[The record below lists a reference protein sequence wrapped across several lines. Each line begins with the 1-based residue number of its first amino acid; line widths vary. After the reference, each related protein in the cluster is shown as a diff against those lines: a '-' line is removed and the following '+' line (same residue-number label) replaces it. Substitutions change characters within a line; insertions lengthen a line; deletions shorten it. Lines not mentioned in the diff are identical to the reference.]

1 MSIGKKLLFGFS
13 ITTII
18 TVVACFS
25 IFSQLR
31 SIDKYYS
38 GTIERGLPQTHLTAD
53 IEYHVLNQGLQLRS
67 YILGNTEALEK
78 LRTSQQE
85 LQNIITQL
93 DESFEREELHQLLD
107 HVISNKQEFDAL
119 VEKVLEIN
127 EKEDVYAA
135 VAVLNKD
142 VVPINE
148 DTLATANKLADLIDV
163 LFDDA
168 KDEAQSKAQ
177 NALYLAITL
186 IVATI
191 IAAILTTIFMN
202 RIIALPLRK
211 LQQSVQVI
219 AAGDL
224 TQEDMVIRSKD
235 EVGQLTQS
243 FNTMKDTI
251 RKLITSLSTSAE
263 QLSAAAEE
271 LTASTQEVT
280 LTSINVADRAE
291 ISAENTQAA
300 AASAKESA
308 IAMDETSSAVQ
319 RIAESA
325 QTLHLTA
332 SDTSTIADQGESNI
346 SSAERQ
352 MTTIY
357 ESTKLTTELIQKL
370 SVQSM
375 EIENITKVI
384 TSITE
389 QTNLLALNAA
399 IEAARAGEH
408 GKGFAV
414 VADEVRKLAE
424 ESNASA
430 SQITALTT
438 EIQSDTKNVEEAI
451 QQSLATVEAGVGIIQ
466 NAGLSFNQ
474 IVGAVDSMK
483 AQIEDISAVTEE
495 ISAAAEEVAAS
506 VSEISSSA
514 TTNAEDT
521 LMANSAM
528 QQQVSTLKEI
538 SVVSTELSNRAVELQ
553 NAVNHFKV

>member
-1 MSIGKKLLFGFS
+1 MSIGKKILLGFGV
-13 ITTII
+13 TTII
-18 TVVACFS
+18 TVVACFL

-31 SIDKYYS
+31 SIDNQYS
-38 GTIERGLPQTHLTAD
+38 STIEKGLPQTKLTAE
-53 IEYHVLNQGLQLRS
+53 IEFQVLNQELQLRA
-67 YILGNTEALEK
+67 YILGDTKALEK
-78 LRTSQQE
+78 LRNSQQE

-93 DESFEREELHQLLD
+93 NESYTRKELLQLLEK
-107 HVISNKQEFDAL
+107 VSSNKQQFDTL
-119 VEKVLEIN
+119 VEDVLEIN
-127 EKEDVYAA
+127 DKGDVVEA

-142 VVPINE
+142 IAPINAN
-148 DTLATANKLADLIDV
+148 TLATAYELSDLIDE
-163 LFDDA
+163 LFENA
-168 KDEAQSKAQ
+168 KNEASKKAQ
-177 NALYLAITL
+177 NALTLGIILIIVTILAGIMTS
-186 IVATI
+186 
-191 IAAILTTIFMN
+191 ILMN
-202 RIIALPLRK
+202 RIIAIPLRN

-224 TQEDMVIRSKD
+224 TQEDLTVRSKD

-243 FNTMKDTI
+243 FNSMKDTI
-251 RKLITSLSTSAE
+251 RNLISSLSTSAE
-263 QLSAAAEE
+263 QLSASAEE

-280 LTSINVADRAE
+280 FTSINVAESAE
-291 ISAENTQAA
+291 KSAENTNAT

-308 IAMDETSSAVQ
+308 IAMDETSAAIQ

-332 SDTSTIADQGESNI
+332 TDTSTVADEGESNI

-370 SVQSM
+370 SVQSE
-375 EIENITKVI
+375 EIENITRVI
-384 TSITE
+384 TSITD

-430 SQITALTT
+430 SQITALTA
-438 EIQSDTKNVEEAI
+438 EIQNDTKNVEKAI
-451 QQSLATVEAGVGIIQ
+451 QQSLETVEAGVGIIQ
-466 NAGLSFNQ
+466 NAGTSFNT
-474 IVGAVDSMK
+474 IVKAVDYMK

-506 VSEISSSA
+506 VAEISSTSA
-514 TTNAEDT
+514 ANAEDT
-521 LMANSAM
+521 MMAKSAM

-538 SVVSTELSNRAVELQ
+538 STVSTELSNRAVELQ
-553 NAVNHFKV
+553 GAVNHFKV